1 MAQQTNLN
9 VSPYFDDFDPNN
21 NYHKVLFKPGYP
33 VQARELTG
41 LQSILQ
47 NQIERFGQHF
57 FKEGAK
63 VIPGNTAYTR
73 IYNAIEL
80 NNTHLGVPVDYY
92 IDQLLKRKI
101 IGLTSGVT
109 AIIDKVLKSE
119 DSDRGNL
126 TLYISY
132 TSSGVQDSEITT
144 FLDGELLSADIDIVS
159 GPLNNPFIPTGESF
173 ASAIAVNASSVGSAF
188 SISNGV
194 YFIRGNFVNVSD
206 ETIILSQYSNTPTGR
221 IGLRV
226 SEEVVNSDQDESLT
240 DNSKGYNNYAAPGA
254 DRLKISC
261 SLTIKAIDDFNDSN
275 FVELATVRNGVLESQ
290 KKNTQYNIIADELAR
305 RTYAESG
312 DYTVMPFDVS
322 VRESLN
328 DGIGNNGIYEEG
340 QFTSGGSLASDDL
353 ALYEISPGKAF
364 VKGYEVE
371 TINTTYLDIQKPR
384 TTKTLENQG
393 IIYNTGST
401 VKVNNVFGAPTTG
414 IGNTYIVSLRDQRV
428 GSSSLSAPGK
438 EIGLARVYDFALESG
453 SYSATN
459 ADTNQWDLQ
468 LYDVQTF
475 SHITLNEPVT
485 LSIPTHIKGKYSGAT
500 AFLRHAVSA
509 GTSITVYEKSGEF
522 VNNEPF
528 IFNGI
533 ENTRVAIAITSSGIT
548 DVKSVYGGPSLGN
561 VGSASTFT
569 ADTIL
574 DTLVNIGIATVTPNS
589 SGVSTITASAGSAF
603 LSKVK
608 VNSVLQ
614 YSDSSVTFTDPVAV
628 RVTSIGS
635 TSVTVV
641 GVQTVTGVVD
651 GALPTSTNLSVTD
664 LKIVGTKLSDS
675 TGDLDSGA
683 LYTRMPKQLISN
695 VDLTNAQL
703 SIRKTFT
710 VNISGNQLSS
720 PVSAGDNETFL
731 AFDEERY
738 SLIRSDGSTEELSS
752 DRFSFSDG
760 STVLQINNLG
770 SDDTGA
776 TLYASL
782 RKTKL
787 KAKVKRKNRVNT
799 LIVNK
804 SKLEGS
810 GIGSTTLNNGL
821 TYGTYAY
828 GTRVED
834 ERISLNKADAI
845 RVLGVY
851 ESTSTSAPSAPKV
864 TLASLSGATG
874 KTTDLIIGEFAVG
887 QTSGARV
894 VYAERLSDSQITY
907 IPRNDINFVE
917 GETVVFS
924 ESNVRGVVSTLETP
938 SKAITGNF
946 KFNNGQKSSI
956 YGHSYITRRSD
967 AQEPTRQLKI
977 YFSNAYYESTDDG
990 DITTKNSYN
999 TLDYEFDVQHV
1010 NGERNTDLIDIR
1022 PRVSDYTISEG
1033 SRSPLEFL
1041 GRSFDGSGNSAANI
1055 LVSDESINVDFSFYL
1070 GRVDRIFLTKDGR
1083 FQVQQG
1089 TPSENFEKPVPIDD
1103 ALEIGSVKLPAY
1115 LFDTRN
1121 ASISFLDHKRYRMS
1135 DIKQLED
1142 RIKNLEYY
1150 TTLSL
1155 LETNTESLF
1164 VADSEGLNRFKSGFF
1179 VDDFTNLLPQET
1191 DLAIK
1196 NSIDIQNRELR
1207 ARHFTNSIDLV
1218 TGPVEGVT
1226 TTTDLAFTTP
1236 EGTNVRRSSDVVTLD
1251 YTEVE
1256 WLKQSFATRTE
1267 SITPFL
1273 VSFWQAS
1280 VDLTPSSDTWVDTAR
1295 IEAKIIET
1303 EGNYAQEMANATRQF
1318 GEPDPQNG
1326 FFPIMWNSWETT
1338 WTGRESTTRSL
1349 GTRSVT
1355 RPGGGGQT
1363 VVSGGTR
1370 HQQGPGGRNLVRSW
1384 TESRTTSILE
1394 DFVTDNFRTGTDNRT
1409 GSRTIITERFD
1420 RTSVG
1425 DRVVSR
1431 DVINIM
1437 RSRNIQFVAKKVKP
1451 LTRVYSFFDG
1461 KDVTRYCVPKLLEI
1475 AMVSGTFQVGE
1486 TVVGKMRATGL
1497 SSQNG
1502 EVASPEIKFR
1512 VAQANHKEGPFNAP
1526 TSTFVNNPYLSQV
1539 SPTNTETFLGTPGQ
1553 VQVPGQGNVLPET
1566 YSSTSTILNVDTYA
1580 LSLQAQGDYY
1590 GYVARDMI
1598 LVGQTSGA
1606 QATISNLRLVSD
1618 LGSTLIGSFYIPNPN
1633 FGSNPKFE
1641 TGTKTFTLIDE
1652 PDNDQNAASTI
1663 GEKQYSASG
1672 TLETVQENII
1682 SVRNAEIQV
1691 RQESESRAAREL
1703 INSSRSTNVISSV
1716 TANTTVVEWY
1726 DPLAQSFQVLDE
1738 TGVFLTSCDVFF
1750 QTKDDMD
1757 IPMTFQIR
1765 TMQNGVPTQKILP
1778 FSEIVLDPDQINTSV
1793 DGTVPT
1799 TFTFKAPVY
1808 LEGGG
1813 EYAICLASWSTKY
1826 RVFISRV
1833 GESDLVTDEFISNQP
1848 YLGSLFKSQNA
1859 STWDASQW
1867 EDLKFTLRRAEFA
1880 TNGSFEIYNPILGE
1894 GNGQIPVLKPNPV
1907 NLKSKKI
1914 RVGIGSTLQDTL
1926 VIGNTFSQ
1934 EGSNAT
1940 GNYVGNAGVATGNM
1954 TIINAGIGYT
1964 PSSGNL
1970 TYTGVTLTNITGTGQ
1985 NLTADITISN
1995 GVAVAATVNNSGSGY
2010 LVGDVLG
2017 ITTLGNT
2024 TAGRNARFSIV
2035 SIASTN
2041 ELVFDNVQG
2050 DFEVGA
2056 GKTLKFTNSSGITTT
2071 LNASVG
2077 GNVVPT
2083 TIRTVGVN
2091 DGLHISIN
2099 HKNHGMYHENN
2110 RVTIS
2115 NVSSDIIP
2123 TKLTSPYNSDST
2135 NDILVSDS
2143 SNFGTFENVGVG
2155 TTTAGYLLIGDEI
2168 IEYTSTSSGVIGGIT
2183 RGSNPKNY
2191 LAGTSVYKY
2200 ELGGVSLKR
2209 INKTHLLSDVTLS
2222 NPISFDSYN
2231 VRIDMSS
2238 DGVDRSVGTSFP
2250 KLYVNETKSDGG
2262 FKCKASQNMPFEAI
2276 VPSVQNVTVPG
2287 TSVSARI
2294 RTTSGTSLDNGS
2306 GQTTQT
2312 PFNNEGFEDITINAT
2327 NYLTS
2332 PRIIASRV
2340 NELNNATLDE
2350 FAGDRSFNMSI
2361 SLQSND
2367 PRLSPIIDT
2376 QRMSAI
2382 LISNRVDR
2390 AVTDYIEDNRVN
2402 SIDADPS
2409 AFQYVTKENILET
2422 PGTSIK
2428 LIVSAHINQY
2438 NDIRAFYAIGNS
2450 QNFEPIFEAFPGYS
2464 SLNDGTSDKLVPVSD
2479 ASEGFLSD
2487 DLTFKEYVFTVDEL
2501 PSFKSYRIKLVATS
2515 TNQAYVPRIKQLR
2528 TIALA

>member
-9 VSPYFDDFDPNN
+9 VSPYFDDFDPND

-73 IYNAIEL
+73 NYNAIEL

-109 AIIDKVLKSE
+109 AIIDKVLRSE
-119 DSDRGNL
+119 DSERGNL

-132 TSSGVQDSEITT
+132 LSSNVQNSETST
-144 FLDGELLSADIDIVS
+144 FLDGELLSADIDIIS

-173 ASAIAVNASSVGSAF
+173 ASTIQANASSTGSAF
-188 SISNGV
+188 SITNGV
-194 YFIRGNFVNVSD
+194 YFVRGNFVNVDD
-206 ETIILSQYSNTPTGR
+206 ETIVLSQYSNSPSGR
-221 IGLRV
+221 IGLNV
-226 SEEVVNSDQDESLT
+226 LEEIVNADEDQTLT
-240 DNSKGYNNYAAPGA
+240 DNSKGFNNYAAPGA

-261 SLTIKAIDDFNDSN
+261 SLTIKDLDDYNDSN
-275 FVELATVRNGVLESQ
+275 FIELATIRNGVLESQ
-290 KKNTQYNIIADELAR
+290 VKNTQYSIIADELAR

-312 DYTVMPFDVS
+312 DYTVNPFNVS
-322 VRESLN
+322 VRDSLN
-328 DGIGNNGIYEEG
+328 DGIANNGVYEEG

-371 TINTTYLDIQKPR
+371 TINTTYLDVPKPR

-393 IIYNTGST
+393 IVYNTGST
-401 VKVNNVFGAPTTG
+401 LKVNNIFGAPTTG

-428 GSSSLSAPGK
+428 GASSLTAPGK

-485 LSIPTHIKGKYSGAT
+485 LSIPTQIKGKYSGAT

-533 ENTRVAIAITSSGIT
+533 ENNRVAIAITSSGIT
-548 DVKSVYGGPSLGN
+548 DVKSVYGGPDLGN
-561 VGSASTFT
+561 VGSASTFS
-569 ADTIL
+569 ADAVL
-574 DTLVNIGIATVTPNS
+574 ETLINVGIATITPNNA
-589 SGVSTITASAGSAF
+589 GVSTIVSPSGSPL
-603 LSKVK
+603 LSNVK

-614 YSDSSVTFTDPVAV
+614 YSDSSATFTDPIAV
-628 RVTSIGS
+628 RVTSIGT

-641 GVQTVTGVVD
+641 GVQTVTGVFD
-651 GALPTSTNLSVTD
+651 GALPTSTTLSVTD
-664 LKIVGTKLSDS
+664 LKIVGTKLSGS
-675 TGDLDSGA
+675 TANLDSGA

-695 VDLTNAQL
+695 VDLTDAQI

-720 PVSAGDNETFL
+720 PVSAGTNETFL

-738 SLIRSDGSTEELSS
+738 SLIRSDGTTEELTS
-752 DRFSFSDG
+752 DRFTFTDG
-760 STVLQINNLG
+760 AKNLQINNLG

-776 TLYASL
+776 TLTASL
-782 RKTKL
+782 RKTKI
-787 KAKVKRKNRVNT
+787 KAKVKRRNRVNT
-799 LIVNK
+799 LVVSN
-804 SKLEGS
+804 SNLEGS
-810 GIGSTTLNNGL
+810 GVGSTTLNNGL
-821 TYGTYAY
+821 TYGNFPF

-834 ERISLNKADAI
+834 EKISLNTPDVI
-845 RVLGVY
+845 RVLGIY
-851 ESTSTSAPSAPKV
+851 ESVDTSAPSAPKATV
-864 TLASLSGATG
+864 TSLDGPTG
-874 KTTDLIIGEFAVG
+874 KTTDLIIGEFIVG
-887 QTSGARV
+887 ETSGARA
-894 VYAERLSDSQITY
+894 VYAERLSDTQITY
-907 IPRNDINFVE
+907 TPRNDINFVE
-917 GETVVFS
+917 GETLTFA
-924 ESNVRGVVSTLETP
+924 ESKVTCVLTTLDTP
-938 SKAITGNF
+938 SKPISKKY
-946 KFNNGQKSSI
+946 KFNNGQKASI
-956 YGHSYITRRSD
+956 YGHSFLVRNPGEK
-967 AQEPTRQLKI
+967 APTKQLKI
-977 YFSNAYYESTDDG
+977 YYTNAYYEATDDG
-990 DITTKNSYN
+990 DITTKNSYDSF
-999 TLDYEFDVQHV
+999 DYDFDIQYV

-1022 PRVSDYTISEG
+1022 PRVSNYTASAG

-1041 GRSFDGSGNSAANI
+1041 GRSFDGSGNSAANT

-1070 GRVDRIFLTKDGR
+1070 GRLDRIFLTKDGR

-1089 TPSENFEKPVPIDD
+1089 TPSENFEKPVVIDD
-1103 ALEIGSVKLPAY
+1103 ALEIGTIKLPPY
-1115 LFDTRN
+1115 LFNTQN
-1121 ASISFLDHKRYRMS
+1121 ASLSFLDHKRYRMS
-1135 DIKQLED
+1135 DIKLLED
-1142 RIKNLEYY
+1142 RIKSLEYY

-1164 VADSEGLNRFKSGFF
+1164 ISDSEGLNRFKSGFF
-1179 VDDFTNLLPQET
+1179 VDDFTTLLPQET
-1191 DLAIK
+1191 NEVIK
-1196 NSIDIQNRELR
+1196 NSIDLQNRELR
-1207 ARHFTNSIDLV
+1207 PRHYTNSIDLTV
-1218 TGPVEGVT
+1218 GPVEGVT
-1226 TTTDLAFTTP
+1226 TATDLGFTEP
-1236 EGTNVRRSSDVVTLD
+1236 EGTNIRRSSDLITLD

-1256 WLKQSFATRTE
+1256 WLKQNIATRTE

-1273 VSFWQAS
+1273 VSFWQAT
-1280 VDLTPSSDTWVDTAR
+1280 VALTPASDTWVDTAR

-1303 EGNYAQEMANATRQF
+1303 EGNYAEEMAKATRQF
-1318 GEPDPQNG
+1318 GEPDRQNG
-1326 FFPIMWNSWETT
+1326 FFPIVWNSWETT
-1338 WTGRESTTRSL
+1338 WTGRESTTKSL

-1355 RPGGGGQT
+1355 RSGGGGQT
-1363 VVSGGTR
+1363 TVDGGTR
-1370 HQQGPGGRNLVRSW
+1370 HQQGPGGRSRTRSW

-1394 DFVTDNFRTGTDNRT
+1394 DFQTDTFRTGTDNRT

-1437 RSRNIQFVAKKVKP
+1437 RSRNVQFVANKVKP
-1451 LTRVYSFFDG
+1451 LTRVYAFFDG
-1461 KDVTRYCVPKLLEI
+1461 RDVTKYCVPKLLEI
-1475 AMVSGTFQVGE
+1475 AMVSGVFQVGE
-1486 TVVGKMRATGL
+1486 TVVGKMRTTGL
-1497 SSQNG
+1497 GNPDI
-1502 EVASPEIKFR
+1502 ADPDIRFR

-1526 TSTFVNNPYLSQV
+1526 TRVFTNNPYLSQL
-1539 SPTNTETFLGTPGQ
+1539 SPSAIETFLGTPGQ

-1566 YSSTSTILNVDTYA
+1566 YSSTSTVLNIDTYG

-1590 GYVARDMI
+1590 GYVAKDMI

-1606 QATISNLRLVSD
+1606 QATISDFRLVSD
-1618 LGSTLIGSFYIPNPN
+1618 LSSTLIGSFYIPNPN
-1633 FGSNPKFE
+1633 IGGNPKFE
-1641 TGTKTFTLIDE
+1641 TGTKTFTLIDKS
-1652 PDNDQNAASTI
+1652 DNDQNAASTI
-1663 GEKQYSASG
+1663 GEQKYSAAG

-1682 SVRNAEIQV
+1682 STRNAEIQI

-1703 INSSRSTNVISSV
+1703 INSSRSSNTISSV
-1716 TANTTVVEWY
+1716 TTNTTVVEWY

-1738 TGVFLTSCDVFF
+1738 TGVFITSCDVFF

-1778 FSEIVLDPDQINTSV
+1778 FSEIIKDPDQINVSA
-1793 DGTVPT
+1793 DGTVAT

-1833 GESDLVTDEFISNQP
+1833 GETDLLTDEFISNQP

-1880 TNGSFEIYNPILGE
+1880 TNGTVEIYNPILGE
-1894 GNGQIPVLKPNPV
+1894 GNGQVPILQQNPIVLN
-1907 NLKSKKI
+1907 SKKI
-1914 RVGIGSTLQDTL
+1914 RVGLGSTLQDTL
-1926 VIGNTFSQ
+1926 VLGNTFSQ

-1940 GNYVGNAGVATGNM
+1940 GNYVGNAGLATGNL
-1954 TIINAGIGYT
+1954 TITNAGVGYT
-1964 PSSGNL
+1964 PSSGSL
-1970 TYTGVTLTNITGTGQ
+1970 TYTGVTLTNITGSGQ

-1995 GVAVAATVNNSGSGY
+1995 GVAVAATVNTSGTGY
-2010 LVGDVLG
+2010 LAGDVLG

-2024 TAGRNARFSIV
+2024 TAGRNARFSVV

-2050 DFEVGA
+2050 DFLTGVGN
-2056 GKTLKFTNSSGITTT
+2056 TLKFTNSAGVTTT
-2071 LNASVG
+2071 LNSGAG
-2077 GNVVPT
+2077 GNVIPT

-2091 DGLHISIN
+2091 DGVHVVVN
-2099 HKNHGMYHENN
+2099 HKNHGMHHENN

-2135 NDILVSDS
+2135 ADILVASS

-2155 TTTAGYLLIGDEI
+2155 TTNAGYLLIGDEV

-2191 LAGTSVYKY
+2191 LAGTPVYKY

-2209 INKTHLLSDVTLS
+2209 INKTHLLSDVTAS

-2231 VRIDMSS
+2231 VKVDMSS

-2250 KLYVNETKSDGG
+2250 ILYFNETKSDGG
-2262 FKCKASQNMPFEAI
+2262 FKVKATQNMPFEAI

-2287 TSVSARI
+2287 TNVTARI
-2294 RTTSGTSLDNGS
+2294 RTTSGTSLGDGS
-2306 GQTTQT
+2306 GQSIQT
-2312 PFNNEGFEDITINAT
+2312 PFNNEGFEDVTLNTT
-2327 NYLTS
+2327 NYLSS

-2340 NELNNATLDE
+2340 NEINNATISDLP
-2350 FAGDRSFNMSI
+2350 GDRSFNMTLT
-2361 SLQSND
+2361 LQSND
-2367 PRLSPIIDT
+2367 PRISPIIDT
-2376 QRMSAI
+2376 QRMNA
-2382 LISNRVDR
+2382 LLVSNRVDK
-2390 AVTDYIEDNRVN
+2390 AISDYVQDNRVN
-2402 SIDADPS
+2402 SISDDPT
-2409 AFQYVTKENILET
+2409 AFQYISKENNLDS
-2422 PGTSIK
+2422 PSTSIK
-2428 LIVSAHINQY
+2428 LILSAHINQY
-2438 NDIRAFYAIGNS
+2438 NDIRAFYAIGES
-2450 QNFEPIFEAFPGYS
+2450 ENFEPIFQPFPGYS
-2464 SLNDGTSDKLVPVSD
+2464 SLNDGSSDKFISLSN
-2479 ASEGFLSD
+2479 ASEGFLSN
-2487 DLTFKEYVFTVDEL
+2487 DLTFKEYTFTAGNL
-2501 PSFKSYRIKLVATS
+2501 PSFKSYRIKFVATS
-2515 TNQAYVPRIKQLR
+2515 TNQAYAPRIKELR